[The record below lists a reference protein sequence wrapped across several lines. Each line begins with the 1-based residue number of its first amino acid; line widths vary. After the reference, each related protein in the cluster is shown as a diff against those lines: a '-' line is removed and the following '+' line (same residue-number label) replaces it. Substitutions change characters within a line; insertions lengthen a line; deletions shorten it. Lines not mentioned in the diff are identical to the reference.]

1 VLFAFITIEDDFM
14 VKLFFRVFSG
24 IHAFFY
30 RLSGGRL
37 AGKVQ
42 GLRVL
47 LLTTTGRKTG
57 KARTTPLGHFEQ
69 DGGYVIIASNAGFDH
84 HPEWFLNLKSNSHA
98 TIQVGSNRL
107 DVNAEIVGPDK
118 RNQLWAQLIELAPGY
133 AGYEK
138 KTSRV
143 IPVVMLRPVKV

>member
-1 VLFAFITIEDDFM
+1 M
-14 VKLFFRVFSG
+14 VKRFFRIFTG
-24 IHAFFY
+24 THAFFY

-69 DGGYVIIASNAGFDH
+69 EGGYVIIASNAGFDT
-84 HPEWFLNLKSNSHA
+84 HPAWFLNLKSNPHA
-98 TIQVGSNRL
+98 TIQLGDHRL
-107 DVNAEIVGPDK
+107 DVSAEIVGPDK
-118 RNQLWAQLIELAPGY
+118 RGRLWSQLIELAPGY

-138 KTSRV
+138 KASREIPIV
-143 IPVVMLRPVKV
+143 ILRPLQA

>member
-1 VLFAFITIEDDFM
+1 MTRI
-14 VKLFFRVFSG
+14 FFKVFTG

-30 RLSGGRL
+30 RLSGGRF

-57 KARTTPLGHFEQ
+57 KARTTPLGHFEH
-69 DGGYVIIASNAGFDH
+69 DGGYVIIASNAGFDA
-84 HPEWFLNLKSNSHA
+84 HPDWFLNLKSSPHA
-98 TIQVGSNRL
+98 AIQVGDKKLNVS
-107 DVNAEIVGPDK
+107 AEIAGADK
-118 RNQLWAQLIELAPGY
+118 RDQLWSRLIQLAPGY

-143 IPVVMLRPVKV
+143 IPIVILRPLKT